1 MIRAVIFDM
10 YETLI
15 THYRCPLYFSAQM
28 AADAGIPAVDFQLLW
43 YATEAE
49 RTTGRLTL
57 EDALTGILRAQGC
70 YSPELVQTLVRR
82 RTATKEECFRRL
94 H

>member
-15 THYRCPLYFSAQM
+15 THYRCPLYFSSQM

-43 YATEAE
+43 YAT
-49 RTTGRLTL
+49 
-57 EDALTGILRAQGC
+57 
-70 YSPELVQTLVRR
+70 
-82 RTATKEECFRRL
+82 
-94 H
+94 